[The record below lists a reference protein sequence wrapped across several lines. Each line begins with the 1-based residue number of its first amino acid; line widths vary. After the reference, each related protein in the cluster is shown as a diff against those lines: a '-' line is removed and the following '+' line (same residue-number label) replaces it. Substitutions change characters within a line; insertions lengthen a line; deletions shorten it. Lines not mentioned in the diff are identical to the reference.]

1 MRPAH
6 LRMSALDLDVIKSCY
21 SFGSLRKKD
30 GLEPGNLGS
39 DDEDVLPA
47 HGNRGVQK
55 FAGKGRGGIASHPA
69 ALGLIILFVELRT
82 SPLTAFVNSAA

>member
-6 LRMSALDLDVIKSCY
+6 LRMSALDLDVIKSRY
-21 SFGSLRKKD
+21 SFGSLRKED

-55 FAGKGRGGIASHPA
+55 FAGKGRGRHSI
-69 ALGLIILFVELRT
+69 
-82 SPLTAFVNSAA
+82 SPTCPGFDYSFCIT